1 MDNEKISLKDVVNL
15 ALKGYSKDD
24 IKELFALAKQTEK
37 DLSGEGEQKV
47 DTPSDQHDEPEQK
60 APEVEPEAK
69 PSNIETTDTIEELKK
84 QIIDLKG
91 QLTNAQKSNISE
103 PLPNN
108 GKDDDESILKD
119 LARSFM

>member
-1 MDNEKISLKDVVNL
+1 MDEKISLKDIVSL

-37 DLSGEGEQKV
+37 DLSGEGEQKAAAT
-47 DTPSDQHDEPEQK
+47 DEPKAEPEQK

-91 QLTNAQKSNISE
+91 QLTNAQKSNVSE
-103 PLPNN
+103 PLPDN

>member
-1 MDNEKISLKDVVNL
+1 MDEKISLKDVVNL

-37 DLSGEGEQKV
+37 DLSGDGEQKAAATDEPKV
-47 DTPSDQHDEPEQK
+47 EPEQK
-60 APEVEPEAK
+60 APEVEPESK

-91 QLTNAQKSNISE
+91 QLTNAQKSNVSE
-103 PLPNN
+103 PLPDN

>member
-1 MDNEKISLKDVVNL
+1 MDEKISLKDIVSL

-37 DLSGEGEQKV
+37 DLSGEGEQKAATTGEPKV
-47 DTPSDQHDEPEQK
+47 EPEQK
-60 APEVEPEAK
+60 APEVEPKEE

-91 QLTNAQKSNISE
+91 QLTNAQKSNVSE
-103 PLPNN
+103 PLPDN